1 MAARD
6 DMAAY
11 MRHYRARKRA
21 EKDAAGGTLS
31 KAAGSQRSAAP
42 VIDTALPRDKIQNAS
57 AGELASFRAKVAAI
71 GPGAVITKTGDRL
84 DVVTSEAFEARSPVP
99 ARSREWTVVRPATP
113 ASMYAIGGKPGR
125 GLVPQGYGYPAPPD
139 IAAAST
145 FTKWCANTE
154 TMLAALAA
162 KADAQ
167 ERRIAALEAAQA
179 DRRANALAV
188 AQALAGLFSFAV
200 NR

>member
-11 MRHYRARKRA
+11 MRDYRARKRA

-42 VIDTALPRDKIQNAS
+42 VIDTALPRDAIQNAS
-57 AGELASFRAKVAAI
+57 AGELASVRAKDAAI

-99 ARSREWTVVRPATP
+99 ARSRELTVVRP
-113 ASMYAIGGKPGR
+113 
-125 GLVPQGYGYPAPPD
+125 
-139 IAAAST
+139 
-145 FTKWCANTE
+145 
-154 TMLAALAA
+154 
-162 KADAQ
+162 
-167 ERRIAALEAAQA
+167 
-179 DRRANALAV
+179 
-188 AQALAGLFSFAV
+188 
-200 NR
+200 